1 MSRGF
6 YSKLAVNGLKKNSR
20 IFLPYILACIGTI
33 GIFQVFTGISLNP
46 HLDSVTGGYYISVVL
61 SPGIGIV
68 GIFSAIFLF
77 YTNSFLIRQRKQE
90 LALYNMLGMGKF
102 HLARMLFWES
112 LLVTVICLVLGE
124 AVGILLS
131 RLMFLFL
138 LKIVNIPSQLDFS
151 VTFQSVKITLLL
163 FSGIFLLNFLN
174 TLWNI
179 RKTSPVEL
187 LQGSRQGEKEPKTKW
202 LMALAGV
209 ILTGIGYYI
218 AITANDPFQAIS
230 GLFIAVLLVIIG
242 TYALFT
248 AGSILVLKAMKKN
261 AGFYYK
267 KKHFISVSGLIY
279 RMKQNAAGLASICVL
294 STAVLL
300 VVSTT
305 VSLYFGNEDAIQAR
319 YPNDI
324 SAVFYGVPQEQMEQI
339 VSEMENVVAETGL
352 QIKNERDYSIIAEG
366 GIIHE
371 GEFLTETT
379 QEILSTDEMCQIYF
393 LDSEQYKKLTGKTII
408 LNEKEDVGLYVFRG
422 NEMKNLKAFGEN
434 LKVRQVI
441 EEFPAPGRN
450 AAMAMNTYYIIMKDR
465 ETLNQLLEK
474 RDSTV
479 KYSVAGYRNVME
491 VDITG
496 TPQEK
501 IAVSKKLDEIYRSQY
516 TGEEFYFGYL
526 ESQDGNREEIF
537 VMNGT
542 FFFLGILLGL
552 VFLLGTVLIIY
563 YKQISEGYADK
574 KRFEIMEKVGMSQKE
589 VRQSIHSQVLK
600 VFFLPLGMAVI
611 HICAAFPLMTRLLEM
626 LNLNNHPLFFGCTC
640 VTILVFT
647 VLYGIVY
654 SLTARTYY
662 KIVR

>member
-33 GIFQVFTGISLNP
+33 GIFQVFTGIALNP

-339 VSEMENVVAETGL
+339 VSEMENVVAEAGL

-589 VRQSIHSQVLK
+589 VRQSIRSQVLK

>member
-33 GIFQVFTGISLNP
+33 GIFQVFTGIALNP

>member
-33 GIFQVFTGISLNP
+33 GIFQVFTGIALNP

-589 VRQSIHSQVLK
+589 VRQSIRSQVLK

-626 LNLNNHPLFFGCTC
+626 MNLNNHQLFFGCTC

>member
-33 GIFQVFTGISLNP
+33 GIFQVFSGIALNP

-61 SPGIGIV
+61 GPGIGIV

-267 KKHFISVSGLIY
+267 KKHFISVSGMIY

-339 VSEMENVVAETGL
+339 VSEMENVVAEAGL

-441 EEFPAPGRN
+441 EDFPAPGRN

-491 VDITG
+491 IDITG

-501 IAVSKKLDEIYRSQY
+501 IAVSKKLDEIYSSQY

-589 VRQSIHSQVLK
+589 VRQSIRSQVLK
-600 VFFLPLGMAVI
+600 VFFLPLVMAVI

-626 LNLNNHPLFFGCTC
+626 LNLNNHQLFFGCTC

>member
-339 VSEMENVVAETGL
+339 VSEMENVVAEAGL

-491 VDITG
+491 IDITG

-589 VRQSIHSQVLK
+589 VRQSIRSQVLK

>member
-33 GIFQVFTGISLNP
+33 GFFQVFTGISLNP

-589 VRQSIHSQVLK
+589 VRQSIRSQVLK

>member
-33 GIFQVFTGISLNP
+33 GIFQVFTGIALNP

-552 VFLLGTVLIIY
+552 LFLLGTVLIIY

-589 VRQSIHSQVLK
+589 VRQSIRSQVLK